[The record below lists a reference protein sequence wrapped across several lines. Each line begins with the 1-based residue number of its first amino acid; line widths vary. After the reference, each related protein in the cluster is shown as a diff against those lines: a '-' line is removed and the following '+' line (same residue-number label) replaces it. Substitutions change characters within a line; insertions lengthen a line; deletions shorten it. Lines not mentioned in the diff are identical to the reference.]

1 MIGALLTGGDLGWPA
16 VGVVLR
22 ALWYAA
28 GLAGSG
34 LAFFALLHGA
44 RQEAADRARLRRRA
58 ASAAGVGLA
67 AGAGWLAVQV
77 LVLTDGVSA
86 LDAEAWGIVAE
97 SRSGL
102 SVAVGAAGL
111 LLVAPLA
118 APRAGTPLP
127 ALGGVLF
134 AGSHGLVGHTTMPA
148 VAPLPA
154 VLVAFHVAVA
164 AWWVG
169 GLPPMAWAA
178 RREGARAA
186 ALVEGWARA
195 AAVAVPAM
203 AAAGLGL
210 SAWLLG
216 GVAPLLASAY
226 GWTLVAKVGL
236 VCAML
241 ALAAHNRFRL
251 TPALAAGDP
260 GAGARLARS
269 IRVEAAVALL
279 VLWAVAELT
288 AVSPPAPPH
297 IVG

>member
-1 MIGALLTGGDLGWPA
+1 MIGALLVGGDPGWPA
-16 VGVVLR
+16 VGVALR
-22 ALWYAA
+22 ALWYAG
-28 GLAGSG
+28 GLVGSG
-34 LAFFALLHGA
+34 LALFALLHA
-44 RQEAADRARLRRRA
+44 AHQEVSDRARLRRWA
-58 ASAAGVGLA
+58 AAAAGVGLA

-77 LVLTDGVSA
+77 LVLTDGASV

-102 SVAVGAAGL
+102 SVAVGVAGL
-111 LLVAPLA
+111 LLVALPA
-118 APRAGTPLP
+118 AVHAGTSLP
-127 ALGGVLF
+127 ALGGLLF
-134 AGSHGLVGHTTMPA
+134 AGSHALVGHTTMLA
-148 VAPLPA
+148 AELLPA
-154 VLVAFHVAVA
+154 ALAAFHVAVA

-169 GLPPMAWAA
+169 SLPPLAWAA
-178 RREGARAA
+178 RREGPRAA

-216 GVAPLLASAY
+216 GVAPLFASAY
-226 GWTLVAKVGL
+226 GLTLVAKVAL

-251 TPALAAGDP
+251 TQALAAGDP
-260 GAGARLARS
+260 RAGARLAGS

-288 AVSPPAPPH
+288 SISPPAPSH
-297 IVG
+297 VMG

>member
-1 MIGALLTGGDLGWPA
+1 MIGALLIGGDLGWPA
-16 VGVVLR
+16 VGVALR

-28 GLAGSG
+28 GLVGSG

-44 RQEAADRARLRRRA
+44 RQEAADRTRLRRRA

-67 AGAGWLAVQV
+67 AGAGWLVAQV
-77 LVLTDGVSA
+77 LVLTDGASA
-86 LDAEAWGIVAE
+86 FDADAWGIVAE

-111 LLVAPLA
+111 LLVALPGA
-118 APRAGTPLP
+118 GRAGVALP

-134 AGSHGLVGHTTMPA
+134 AGSHALVGHTTMLA
-148 VAPLPA
+148 GGPLPA
-154 VLVAFHVAVA
+154 ALVAFHVAVA
-164 AWWVG
+164 AWWAG
-169 GLPPMAWAA
+169 SLLPLAWTAA
-178 RREGARAA
+178 REGPRAA

-195 AAVAVPAM
+195 AALAVPAM
-203 AAAGLGL
+203 AAAGLAL
-210 SAWLLG
+210 SARLLG
-216 GVAPLLASAY
+216 GIAPLLASAY
-226 GWTLVAKVGL
+226 GLVLVAKVAL

-251 TPALAAGDP
+251 TPALAAGAP

-288 AVSPPAPPH
+288 SVSPPAAPH
-297 IVG
+297 AMG

>member
-16 VGVVLR
+16 VGVALR

-28 GLAGSG
+28 GLVGSG

-58 ASAAGVGLA
+58 ASAAALGLA

-77 LVLTDGVSA
+77 LVLTDGASA
-86 LDAEAWGIVAE
+86 FDADAWGIVAE

-102 SVAVGAAGL
+102 SVAVGSAGL
-111 LLVAPLA
+111 VLVASA
-118 APRAGTPLP
+118 ASVHAGAFPP
-127 ALGGVLF
+127 ALGGALF
-134 AGSHGLVGHTTMPA
+134 AGSHALVGHTTMLA
-148 VAPLPA
+148 GGPLPA
-154 VLVAFHVAVA
+154 ALVAFHVAVA
-164 AWWVG
+164 AWWAG
-169 GLPPMAWAA
+169 SLLPLAWTAA
-178 RREGARAA
+178 REGPRAA

-195 AAVAVPAM
+195 AALAVPAM
-203 AAAGLGL
+203 AAAGLAL

-216 GVAPLLASAY
+216 GIAPLLASAY
-226 GWTLVAKVGL
+226 GLVLVAKVAL

-251 TPALAAGDP
+251 TPALAAGAP
-260 GAGARLARS
+260 GAGARPARS

-288 AVSPPAPPH
+288 SVSPPAAPH
-297 IVG
+297 AMG